1 LKIIYLRGGELMGY
15 SNLITELKS
24 VTATK
29 IDFSILNWFY
39 DVLVLPFNMEAQ
51 TQTNWCWAAT
61 SKSVSVFYSRFSP
74 WTQCKIASSELN
86 QTCCQT
92 TVPSACNVSWYLDK
106 ALTRTN
112 NFVSIQSG
120 TVSWSTIKNQLE
132 LGLVVGARIG
142 WNGGGGHFMVIR
154 GVTKIG
160 SIEYL
165 HIDDPIYGKS
175 TLTYSQFANN
185 YQSSGSWTH
194 TYFTKKYFY
203 FMWFKELIYSP
214 ALLKPI
220 PPVKPLLTIDDEK
233 LSRLASLQNEFN
245 LPHHTFILELDKIKT
260 NFKLP
265 EEPRT
270 LRVFDLNENEP
281 IALYELALDEKN
293 PELIQMNSNPAYFKQ
308 LDEGLGRLK
317 NYAEKS
323 RSLGELRFIR
333 IPALNIEA
341 FWLHYDNNSNDVI
354 TPIKILENDTRFD
367 GNKSYNVNEFKKVL
381 LEIAKKVD
389 TKDDLLGA

>member
-1 LKIIYLRGGELMGY
+1 MGY
-15 SNLITELKS
+15 SNLVTELKT

-39 DVLVLPFNMEAQ
+39 DILVLPFNMEAQ

-61 SKSVSVFYSRFSP
+61 SKSVSHFYSIFSP
-74 WTQCKIASSELN
+74 WTQCKVVSAELN
-86 QTCCQT
+86 QTCCQS

-106 ALTRTN
+106 ALTRTK

-132 LGLVVGARIG
+132 QGLVVCARIG
-142 WNGGGGHFMVIR
+142 WNGGGGHFMTIR
-154 GVTKIG
+154 GVSRIG
-160 SIEYL
+160 FTEYL

-185 YQSSGSWTH
+185 YRGSGSWTH

-203 FMWFKELIYSP
+203 FMWFKNLIFSP
-214 ALLKPI
+214 ELLKPI
-220 PPVKPLLTIDDEK
+220 PPVKPLLSIDDK
-233 LSRLASLQNEFN
+233 KISREVNIKSEYN
-245 LPHHTFILELDKIKT
+245 LPHHSYTLELDKIKT

-265 EEPRT
+265 DEPRT
-270 LRVFDLNENEP
+270 LRVFDIQNNEP
-281 IALYELALDEKN
+281 TALYEVGLNEKN
-293 PELIQMNSNPAYFKQ
+293 PELIQVDSSPSYFAK

-317 NYAEKS
+317 NYAEKR
-323 RSLGELRFIR
+323 RSQGELRFIR
-333 IPALNIEA
+333 TPALNVEA
-341 FWLHYDNNSNDVI
+341 FWLHFDNNANDLIV
-354 TPIKILENDTRFD
+354 PIKILENDNRFD
-367 GNKSYNVNEFKKVL
+367 WNKSYNPNEFKKIL
-381 LEIAKKVD
+381 LEIAKKIN